1 MSDHPLSV
9 ADRAL
14 PAELFRD
21 AAVLREVETLRALGV
36 PWDALAAVVTWLEN
50 ET

>member
-1 MSDHPLSV
+1 MPD
-9 ADRAL
+9 
-14 PAELFRD
+14 ELDRD
-21 AAVLREVETLRALGV
+21 ALVLREVETLRALGV